1 MQSFRLTVILLFIS
15 STLSISGCESIYE
28 ISHPREVKRQAE
40 NSRAEREYNRK
51 QWFID
56 AEPQKKLSLTSLR
69 WQPYTKSSAVKDNF
83 KLKRSHV
90 PSSHDK
96 NNTGGYLLY
105 IAEYD
110 PTNRQTYCDTAIT
123 TDVSDVFCSGK
134 QQIFT
139 SKKENGIF
147 IRSYYSDCRPDA
159 IKKIYM
165 TNYHCGKDSSILF
178 GLESIAS
185 CYYDNDNMGPY
196 PTENAKDMA
205 CLLYTSYAADE

>member
-28 ISHPREVKRQAE
+28 ISHPTEVKRQAE

-105 IAEYD
+105 LSLIH
-110 PTNRQTYCDTAIT
+110 I
-123 TDVSDVFCSGK
+123 
-134 QQIFT
+134 
-139 SKKENGIF
+139 
-147 IRSYYSDCRPDA
+147 
-159 IKKIYM
+159 
-165 TNYHCGKDSSILF
+165 
-178 GLESIAS
+178 
-185 CYYDNDNMGPY
+185 
-196 PTENAKDMA
+196 
-205 CLLYTSYAADE
+205 